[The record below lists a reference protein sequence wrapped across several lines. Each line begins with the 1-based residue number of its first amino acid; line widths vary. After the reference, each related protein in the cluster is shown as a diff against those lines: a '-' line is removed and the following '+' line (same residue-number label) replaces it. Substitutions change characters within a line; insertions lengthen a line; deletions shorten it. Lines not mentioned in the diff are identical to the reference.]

1 MVEVDEVVIGHGPS
15 ISYLERPVE
24 NNSNS
29 PKPQSKPS
37 QQQQQQHQPAVIDY
51 EEIPV
56 EVIVEP
62 VLKPKYRH
70 NRKPVSGKFRL
81 RKCIQFIRY
90 L

>member
-29 PKPQSKPS
+29 QKPQSKPL
-37 QQQQQQHQPAVIDY
+37 QQQQQQPAVIDY

-62 VLKPKYRH
+62 VLKPKYRL
-70 NRKPVSGKFRL
+70 NRKPVPGKFRL
-81 RKCIQFIRY
+81 RKCIQFITY